1 MNISRIK
8 GQIKSYGHKME
19 LVLGRKPG
27 ILDYAK
33 FGVGGVLDHFKYGA
47 SIADYFEL
55 GFYQMGAE
63 EKKTY
68 YTQRFADVFDFAL
81 DTHESIDRH
90 NSKIYEYKHLKKYF
104 KRDQLVSDECSF
116 EGFSAFCE
124 KHPVFFLK
132 PDEESCGTGIER
144 ISVEGQDLQKVYEK
158 VRSIRAVIDEPVVQH
173 PAMESLCPGCI
184 NTVRVITTKV
194 DGKIHVM
201 GTAIRMGNGKNIADN
216 YALGGYGAALDKDT
230 GVIIDRGI
238 DHSNRRYDEHPF
250 SHVKFKGFQVPMWD
264 QVMKLVYDAHMDYDL
279 NYCGWDIAVRENDCV
294 LIEANPRPMIDLTQV
309 AGNGGK
315 KSRYQAVYDL
325 WKATDGKK

>member
-1 MNISRIK
+1 
-8 GQIKSYGHKME
+8 ME
-19 LVLGRKPG
+19 LVLGRQPG
-27 ILDYAK
+27 ILDWAK
-33 FGVGGVLDHFKYGA
+33 YGVGGVLDHFKYGA

-116 EGFSAFCE
+116 EDFSAFCE

-158 VRSIRAVIDEPVVQH
+158 VRSIRAVIDEPVIQH
-173 PAMESLCPGCI
+173 PVMESLCPGCI
-184 NTVRVITTKV
+184 NTVRVITAKV

-315 KSRYQAVYDL
+315 KSRYQEVYDL

>member
-1 MNISRIK
+1 MEESPAFGT
-8 GQIKSYGHKME
+8 GQSLE
-19 LVLGRKPG
+19 W
-27 ILDYAK
+27 
-33 FGVGGVLDHFKYGA
+33 GGVLDHFIYGS

-116 EGFSAFCE
+116 EEFAAFCK
-124 KHPVFFLK
+124 KHPVFFYK

-144 ISVEGQDLQKVYEK
+144 ISVENQDLHAVYERIK
-158 VRSIRAVIDEPVVQH
+158 KIRAVIDEPVIQH
-173 PAMESLCPGCI
+173 PLMESLCPGCI
-184 NTVRVITTKV
+184 NTVRVITAKV
-194 DGKIHVM
+194 DGKIHIM
-201 GTAIRMGNGKNIADN
+201 GTAIRMGNGKNVADN

-238 DHSNRRYDEHPF
+238 DHCNRRYDEHPF
-250 SHVKFKGFQVPMWD
+250 SHVRFKGFQVPMWD
-264 QVMKLVYDAHMDYDL
+264 QVMKLVFDAHMDYDL

-315 KSRYQAVYDL
+315 RARYQEVYEL
-325 WKATDGKK
+325 WKETDGRK